1 VLSTVLV
8 AAWLASGVTEVPAAQ
23 SPAPTA
29 STFAPPTAD
38 RIQRVELWLKAVL
51 HHQPGSADDAATE
64 VASWSDNALE
74 TLTQDLEFLVLQMRH
89 PDGVLTVPR
98 PGRRPGPRYFRD
110 QALAR
115 RFVELACAAGGIAL
129 VHAAAGDALTRANA
143 ECVKRKVIDHL
154 DEDLQALDLAAAEA
168 RGVGADNYVLKRGAL
183 LHSDIAI
190 LSEGRTSP
198 LTRPPQPYRD
208 GHGVLVDM
216 SDGQATGYRGRPAH
230 WEIARVLL
238 DRVRHTRNDE
248 KPAPGRDEMVRDW
261 YYATAAWMLYHKRYY
276 QGHLDHGVALFP
288 NDASILFL
296 AAAEHETYAGPYV
309 QSVMR
314 TATLP
319 PGATILVGSEKEEL
333 HKSEVLF
340 KRALAANASLVDAHL
355 RLGHVLAL
363 LGRPHEAEPELRE
376 AIMSA
381 TSDLTRYYGELFL
394 ARVKESLGD
403 LDPAAPAYERA
414 SALFPNAQSPLVG
427 LAALAH
433 RRGDRRA
440 TLMAAEK
447 FFALPRDDEKARDPW
462 WIYYIA
468 QDLNADAL
476 VDDVRRPFV
485 SAGEPGAQR
494 QP

>member
-1 VLSTVLV
+1 MLSAVLV

-64 VASWSDNALE
+64 VASWSDNVLE

-89 PDGVLTVPR
+89 PEGVLTVPR
-98 PGRRPGPRYFRD
+98 PGRRPDARYFRD

-129 VHAAAGDALTRANA
+129 VHAAASDGLTRANA

-154 DEDLQALDLAAAEA
+154 DEDLQALDLAAAEE

-183 LHSDIAI
+183 LDSDIAM
-190 LSEGRTSP
+190 LSESRTSP
-198 LTRPPQPYRD
+198 LTRSPQPYRD
-208 GHGVLVDM
+208 GHGVLVEM
-216 SDGQATGYRGRPAH
+216 SDGQATGYRGLPAH
-230 WEIARVLL
+230 WEIARMLL

-248 KPAPGRDEMVRDW
+248 PAPGRDEMVRDW
-261 YYATAAWMLYHKRYY
+261 YYATAAWMLYHKFYNH
-276 QGHLDHGVALFP
+276 GHLDHGVALFP

-296 AAAEHETYAGPYV
+296 AAAEHENYAGPYV

-381 TSDLTRYYGELFL
+381 TTDLTRYYGELFL

-403 LDPAAPAYERA
+403 LDTAAPAYERA

>member
-23 SPAPTA
+23 SPAPSA

-64 VASWSDNALE
+64 VASWSDNVLE
-74 TLTQDLEFLVLQMRH
+74 TLTQDLEMLVRQMRR
-89 PDGVLTVPR
+89 PNRVLLVPR
-98 PGRRPGPRYFRD
+98 PGSRPEARYFSGP
-110 QALAR
+110 ALER
-115 RFVELACAAGGIAL
+115 RFVELACAAGGIAS
-129 VHAAAGDALTRANA
+129 TNA
-143 ECVKRKVIDHL
+143 ECLKRKVIDHL
-154 DEDLQALDLAAAEA
+154 ADEDLHALDLAAAEE

-183 LHSDIAI
+183 LHSDIAM
-190 LSEGRTSP
+190 LSAGRMSP
-198 LTRPPQPYRD
+198 LTRSPQPYRD
-208 GHGVLVDM
+208 GRGVLVDM
-216 SDGQATGYRGRPAH
+216 SDGQATGYRGLPAH
-230 WEIARVLL
+230 WEIARMLL

-248 KPAPGRDEMVRDW
+248 PAPGRDEMVRDW
-261 YYATAAWMLYHKRYY
+261 YYATAAWMLYHKFYNH
-276 QGHLDHGVALFP
+276 GHLDHGVALFP

-296 AAAEHETYAGPYV
+296 AAAEHENYAGPYV

-319 PGATILVGSEKEEL
+319 PGATSPIGSEKEEL
-333 HKSEVLF
+333 HKSEALF
-340 KRALAANASLVDAHL
+340 KRALAANASLVEAHL

-363 LGRPHEAEPELRE
+363 LGRPHEAAPELRQ

-381 TSDLTRYYGELFL
+381 TTDVTRYYGELFL
-394 ARVKESLGD
+394 ARVEESAGD
-403 LDPAAPAYERA
+403 LDAAARGYERA

-427 LAALAH
+427 MAALAH

-440 TLMAAEK
+440 TLIEAEK
-447 FFALPRDDEKARDPW
+447 LFALPRDEEESRDPW
-462 WIYYIA
+462 WVYYIA
-468 QDLNADAL
+468 QDLNADDL

-485 SAGEPGAQR
+485 SAGEPGAPR

>member
-1 VLSTVLV
+1 MLSAVLV

-64 VASWSDNALE
+64 VASWSDNVLE
-74 TLTQDLEFLVLQMRH
+74 TLTQDLEMLVLQMRN
-89 PDGVLTVPR
+89 PKGVLTVPR
-98 PGRRPGPRYFRD
+98 PGRRPRPSDPRYFRD
-110 QALAR
+110 PALAR
-115 RFVELACAAGGIAL
+115 RFVDLACAAGGIAL
-129 VHAAAGDALTRANA
+129 TNA

-154 DEDLQALDLAAAEA
+154 VDEDLQALDLAAAEE

-183 LHSDIAI
+183 LHSDIAM
-190 LSEGRTSP
+190 LSEGRISP
-198 LTRPPQPYRD
+198 LPRSPQPYRD
-208 GHGVLVDM
+208 GRGVVVDM
-216 SDGQATGYRGRPAH
+216 SDGQATGYRGLPAH
-230 WEIARVLL
+230 WEIARMLL

-261 YYATAAWMLYHKRYY
+261 YYATAAWMLYHKQYHH
-276 QGHLDHGVALFP
+276 GHLDHGVALFP

-296 AAAEHETYAGPYV
+296 AAAEHENYAGPYV

-319 PGATILVGSEKEEL
+319 PGATIRVGSEKEEL

-376 AIMSA
+376 AVMSA
-381 TSDLTRYYGELFL
+381 TTDLTRYYGELFL
-394 ARVKESLGD
+394 ARVEESTGD
-403 LDPAAPAYERA
+403 LDAAARDYERA
-414 SALFPNAQSPLVG
+414 SSLFPNAQSPLVG
-427 LAALAH
+427 MAALAH

-440 TLMAAEK
+440 TLIAAEK
-447 FFALPRDDEKARDPW
+447 LFALPRDEEESRDPW
-462 WIYYIA
+462 WVYYIA
-468 QDLNADAL
+468 QDLNADDL

-485 SAGEPGAQR
+485 SVGEPGAPRQR
-494 QP
+494 

>member
-1 VLSTVLV
+1 MLSTVLV

-23 SPAPTA
+23 SPAPSA

-64 VASWSDNALE
+64 VASWSDNVLE
-74 TLTQDLEFLVLQMRH
+74 TLTRDLEMLVLQMRH
-89 PDGVLTVPR
+89 PEGVLLVPR
-98 PGRRPGPRYFRD
+98 PGSRSGRRPDAPYFHD
-110 QALAR
+110 AALAR

-129 VHAAAGDALTRANA
+129 TNA

-154 DEDLQALDLAAAEA
+154 VDKDLQALDLAAAEE

-183 LHSDIAI
+183 LHSDIAM
-190 LSEGRTSP
+190 LSEGRMSP
-198 LTRPPQPYRD
+198 LTRSPQPYRD
-208 GHGVLVDM
+208 GRGVLVDM
-216 SDGQATGYRGRPAH
+216 SDGQATGYRGLPAH
-230 WEIARVLL
+230 WEIARMLL

-261 YYATAAWMLYHKRYY
+261 YYATAAWMLYHKFYNY
-276 QGHLDHGVALFP
+276 GHLDHGVALFP

-296 AAAEHETYAGPYV
+296 AAAEHENYAGPYV

-319 PGATILVGSEKEEL
+319 PGATILVGSEKGEL

-381 TSDLTRYYGELFL
+381 TTDLTRYYGELFL
-394 ARVKESLGD
+394 ARVEESTGD
-403 LDPAAPAYERA
+403 LDAAARGYERA
-414 SALFPNAQSPLVG
+414 SSLFPNAQSPLVG
-427 LAALAH
+427 MAALAS

-440 TLMAAEK
+440 TLIEAEK
-447 FFALPRDDEKARDPW
+447 LFALPRDEEESRDPW
-462 WIYYIA
+462 WVYYIA
-468 QDLNADAL
+468 QDLNADDL

-485 SAGEPGAQR
+485 SAGEPGAPR